1 MAVGANKSDAP
12 STRRTDRI
20 LTNTSNMSIH
30 DEANPMPLLSRNLK
44 KNLSNRDGSA
54 KMVRLVVKKFRKQ
67 PDLFTL
73 KKRKTVETQATPRAR
88 GASADS
94 ATKTQSA
101 TEDKKSE
108 VPPESHRLLM
118 SRLEEKEKVKLIRAE
133 EERDREKLTE
143 FLLKP
148 TKYFLNPNEQTYN
161 QMTELLNS
169 DQLGVGSPADPET
182 TEAPQNKRHDPQ
194 EVQGPSAQK
203 QNQPVK
209 AALAHQ
215 AELDRPGLR
224 RLGLQALGP
233 NRLQP

>member
-1 MAVGANKSDAP
+1 
-12 STRRTDRI
+12 
-20 LTNTSNMSIH
+20 
-30 DEANPMPLLSRNLK
+30 
-44 KNLSNRDGSA
+44 
-54 KMVRLVVKKFRKQ
+54 
-67 PDLFTL
+67 
-73 KKRKTVETQATPRAR
+73 
-88 GASADS
+88 
-94 ATKTQSA
+94 
-101 TEDKKSE
+101 
-108 VPPESHRLLM
+108 M

-143 FLLKP
+143 FLLQP